1 MLLIIIPNLTMNKAI
16 IGGTTESKITTTAKT
31 IKPIDR
37 YKNFFLKIPVACLAF
52 TKNPIPLNIKIDSI
66 KTIKK

>member
-16 IGGTTESKITTTAKT
+16 IGGTIESKITMTAKT
-31 IKPIDR
+31 IKPMDR
-37 YKNFFLKIPVACLAF
+37 NKNFFLKIPAACLDF
-52 TKNPIPLNIKIDSI
+52 TKNPNPLNIKIDSI

>member
-1 MLLIIIPNLTMNKAI
+1 MLLIIIPNLTMDIAI
-16 IGGTTESKITTTAKT
+16 IGGTTESKATIIANT
-31 IKPIDR
+31 IKPLAR

-52 TKNPIPLNIKIDSI
+52 TKNPIPLKIKIDSI

>member
-1 MLLIIIPNLTMNKAI
+1 MLLTIIPNLTMNKAI
-16 IGGTTESKITTTAKT
+16 IGGNIESNITTTAKT
-31 IKPIDR
+31 IKPMDR

>member
-1 MLLIIIPNLTMNKAI
+1 M
-16 IGGTTESKITTTAKT
+16 TANT
-31 IKPIDR
+31 IKPKDKYR
-37 YKNFFLKIPVACLAF
+37 NFFLKTPVACIAF